1 MALTFKLDEKQMN
14 ELRRQH
20 AERIEASKD
29 LSDNLSK
36 WLALLVKTL
45 GGDDEN
51 IQAQINENAANVRAT
66 REKLQTA
73 VDNQTKGE

>member
-1 MALTFKLDEKQMN
+1 MALNIKLDDKQMQ

-20 AERIEASKD
+20 AERIQASKD

-36 WLALLVKTL
+36 WLALLVTAIS
-45 GGDDEN
+45 GDSEDVQPQIDEHA
-51 IQAQINENAANVRAT
+51 AQVRAV

-73 VDNQTKGE
+73 INKQGA